1 MNFKG
6 VVAIGVSLLAGGLMI
21 ASAQGKGT
29 IKIVSQ
35 SPLSG
40 GQSVLG
46 EAVRNGAQLALD
58 DFGKLVTSWGFKLAF
73 EPYDDQ
79 AKPDVGTANANR
91 VINDPDVLGVM
102 GHFNSGVSVP
112 ASEVYAKVGLVMISP
127 TNTGTKV
134 TDRGLP
140 NVNRVCGRDDVA
152 GPAIAEFAAKT
163 LKAKRMYVLSDKTA
177 YGDGIAAEV
186 SRTLKTL
193 GVEIVYEGGIASTE
207 TDFSSVLNRAAVD
220 KPDAVFF
227 GAIYD
232 QAAVLLK
239 QMRQKGVTA
248 PLLGGDGYDGSDLQK
263 IAGPDAIKSVY
274 FATMG
279 APLSA
284 LPSAKRFA
292 ERYKTKFGKDPEGY
306 SAYAYDAARAI
317 LQGIADAIRAGKGAK
332 PTREAVAKAVRGVN
346 FTGLTGK
353 IAFNERGDLPVAK
366 YFIIAA
372 QPEYNNNKV
381 FNTITVNAPTPK

>member
-1 MNFKG
+1 MNSRLMAVGACMLF
-6 VVAIGVSLLAGGLMI
+6 GGLMI
-21 ASAQGKGT
+21 GSAAEKGT
-29 IKIVSQ
+29 IKVVSQ

-46 EAVRNGAQLALD
+46 DAVKNGAQLAMD
-58 DFGKLVTSWGFKLAF
+58 DFGKLITSWGFKLSF
-73 EPYDDQ
+73 EPLDDQ
-79 AKPDVGTANANR
+79 AKPDIGTANANR
-91 VINDPDVLGVM
+91 VINDADILGVV

-152 GPAIAEFAAKT
+152 GPAIAQFAIKT
-163 LKAKRMYVLSDKTA
+163 LKVKRMFVLSDKTA
-177 YGDGIAAEV
+177 YGDGISAEV
-186 SRTLKTL
+186 SKTLKAA
-193 GVEIVYEGGIASTE
+193 GVEVSFETGIDASE
-207 TDFSSVLNRAAVD
+207 TDFSSVLNRAVVD

-239 QMRQKGVTA
+239 QMRQKGITA

-263 IAGPDAIKSVY
+263 IAGPDLIKKVY

-292 ERYKTKFGKDPEGY
+292 ERYKAKFGKSPQGY
-306 SAYAYDAARAI
+306 SAYGYDAARAV
-317 LQGIADAIRAGKGAK
+317 LQGISSAIRAGGGAK
-332 PTREAVAKAVRGVN
+332 PSREAVAKAVRAVN

-372 QPEYNNNKV
+372 QPDYNNNKV

>member
-1 MNFKG
+1 
-6 VVAIGVSLLAGGLMI
+6 
-21 ASAQGKGT
+21 
-29 IKIVSQ
+29 
-35 SPLSG
+35 
-40 GQSVLG
+40 
-46 EAVRNGAQLALD
+46 
-58 DFGKLVTSWGFKLAF
+58 
-73 EPYDDQ
+73 
-79 AKPDVGTANANR
+79 
-91 VINDPDVLGVM
+91 
-102 GHFNSGVSVP
+102 
-112 ASEVYAKVGLVMISP
+112 
-127 TNTGTKV
+127 
-134 TDRGLP
+134 
-140 NVNRVCGRDDVA
+140 
-152 GPAIAEFAAKT
+152 
-163 LKAKRMYVLSDKTA
+163 MYVLSDKTA
-177 YGDGIAAEV
+177 YGDGISAEV
-186 SRTLKTL
+186 SRTLKSL
-193 GVEIVYEGGIASTE
+193 GVEIVYEGGIATTE
-207 TDFSSVLNRAAVD
+207 TDFSSVLNRAVVD

-227 GAIYD
+227 GGIYD

-263 IAGPDAIKSVY
+263 IAGPEFIKSVY

-292 ERYKTKFGKDPEGY
+292 ERYKAKFGKDPEGY
-306 SAYAYDAARAI
+306 SAYAYDAARAV

>member
-1 MNFKG
+1 MNSRLM
-6 VVAIGVSLLAGGLMI
+6 AVSACVLVGGLMI
-21 ASAQGKGT
+21 SSAAEKGT
-29 IKIVSQ
+29 IKVVSQ

-46 EAVRNGAQLALD
+46 DAVKNGAQLAMD
-58 DFGKLVTSWGFKLAF
+58 DFGKLITSWGFKLSF
-73 EPYDDQ
+73 EPLDDQ
-79 AKPDVGTANANR
+79 AKPDIGTANANR
-91 VINDPDVLGVM
+91 VINDADVLGVV

-152 GPAIAEFAAKT
+152 GPAIAQFAIKT
-163 LKAKRMYVLSDKTA
+163 LKAKRMFVLSDKTA
-177 YGDGIAAEV
+177 YGDGISAEV
-186 SRTLKTL
+186 SKTLKAA
-193 GVEIVYEGGIASTE
+193 GVEISFETGIDASE
-207 TDFSSVLNRAAVD
+207 TDFSSVLNRAVVD

-239 QMRQKGVTA
+239 QMRQKGITA

-263 IAGPDAIKSVY
+263 IAGPDLIKNVY

-292 ERYKTKFGKDPEGY
+292 ERYKAKFGKSPEGY
-306 SAYAYDAARAI
+306 SAYAYDAARAV
-317 LQGIADAIRAGKGAK
+317 LQGISSAIRAGGGAK
-332 PTREAVAKAVRGVN
+332 PSREAVAKAVRAVS
-346 FTGLTGK
+346 FMGLTGK

-381 FNTITVNAPTPK
+381 FNTIIVNAPTPK